1 MGNILPFDRSDYA
14 SGQARRPLGGGAG
27 LRQCGGVLGLSDD
40 GNARLRHLESSAA
53 AAFDPQGECR
63 TVLKS
68 LLEPLGSPH
77 TGAIIDELLDEF
89 GSVPAILAAEPDA
102 LLACLPDDAHVV
114 SFLVA
119 MRVAMLH
126 SLRTELG
133 QSPILSTSEALTDY
147 LFASMAYNQIE
158 HLRVLFLNST
168 NRLLR
173 DELMA
178 QGTVNQAPL
187 YPREILKRA
196 LEIGATALII
206 VHNHPSGDPTPCQA
220 DVKATAHLVA
230 AARPLEIAVHDHIIV
245 ARTGWR
251 SLRAEGLI

>member
-1 MGNILPFDRSDYA
+1 MG
-14 SGQARRPLGGGAG
+14 SGG
-27 LRQCGGVLGLSDD
+27 LGLSDA
-40 GNARLRHLESSAA
+40 GGHSGRHLESCSAGSDA
-53 AAFDPQGECR
+53 QGECR
-63 TVLKS
+63 KILEA
-68 LLEPLGSPH
+68 LLLPLGTPH
-77 TGAIIDELLDEF
+77 TGAIVDELLDEF
-89 GSVPAILAAEPDA
+89 GSLPAILAAEPAA
-102 LLACLPDDAHVV
+102 LHACLPEDGHVA
-114 SFLVA
+114 SFLIAV
-119 MRVAMLH
+119 RVAMLH

-147 LFASMAYNQIE
+147 LFASMAYHQIE
-158 HLRVLFLNST
+158 HLRVLFLNSS

-173 DELMA
+173 DELMS

-230 AARPLEIAVHDHIIV
+230 AARPLEIAVHDHLIV

-251 SLRAEGLI
+251 SLRAEGWI

>member
-1 MGNILPFDRSDYA
+1 MELP
-14 SGQARRPLGGGAG
+14 PETG
-27 LRQCGGVLGLSDD
+27 LDS
-40 GNARLRHLESSAA
+40 
-53 AAFDPQGECR
+53 QGECR
-63 TVLKS
+63 EILEA
-68 LLEPLGSPH
+68 LLQPLGLAHS
-77 TGAIIDELLDEF
+77 GAIVDELLGEF
-89 GSVPAILAAEPDA
+89 GSLPAILAAEPS
-102 LLACLPDDAHVV
+102 LLHECLSEDGAVV
-114 SFLVA
+114 DFLIA

-126 SLRTELG
+126 SLRTRLG
-133 QSPILSTSEALTDY
+133 QSPILSTSEALTNY
-147 LFASMAYNQIE
+147 LFAAMAYNTVE

-173 DELMA
+173 DEVMA
-178 QGTVNQAPL
+178 RGTVNQAPL

-196 LEIGATALII
+196 LEVGATALIV

-230 AARPLEIAVHDHIIV
+230 AARTLDIAVHDHLIV

>member
-1 MGNILPFDRSDYA
+1 MELP
-14 SGQARRPLGGGAG
+14 PEAG
-27 LRQCGGVLGLSDD
+27 F
-40 GNARLRHLESSAA
+40 A
-53 AAFDPQGECR
+53 PQGECR
-63 TVLKS
+63 EILEA
-68 LLEPLGSPH
+68 LLQPLGLAH
-77 TGAIIDELLDEF
+77 GGAIIDELLDEF
-89 GSVPAILAAEPDA
+89 GSLPAILAAEPA
-102 LLACLPDDAHVV
+102 AIHACLPEDGAVV
-114 SFLVA
+114 DFLVA

-126 SLRTELG
+126 SLRTQLG
-133 QSPILSTSEALTDY
+133 QTPILSTSEALTNY
-147 LFASMAYNQIE
+147 LFASMAYNAIE

-173 DELMA
+173 DEVMA
-178 QGTVNQAPL
+178 RGTVNQAPL

-196 LEIGATALII
+196 LEVGATALIV

-230 AARPLEIAVHDHIIV
+230 AARSLDIAVHDHLIV

>member
-1 MGNILPFDRSDYA
+1 ML
-14 SGQARRPLGGGAG
+14 QPLD
-27 LRQCGGVLGLSDD
+27 V
-40 GNARLRHLESSAA
+40 
-53 AAFDPQGECR
+53 
-63 TVLKS
+63 
-68 LLEPLGSPH
+68 PH
-77 TGAIIDELLDEF
+77 TGAIIDELLGEF
-89 GSVPAILAAEPDA
+89 GNLPAILAADEPA
-102 LLACLPDDAHVV
+102 LRACLPADGQVV
-114 SFLVA
+114 GLLLAV
-119 MRVAMLH
+119 RVAMLH

-147 LFASMAYNQIE
+147 LFASMAYNRIE
-158 HLRVLFLNST
+158 HLRVLFLNSS
-168 NRLLR
+168 NRLLC
-173 DELMA
+173 DEVMA

-187 YPREILKRA
+187 YPREILRRA

-230 AARPLEIAVHDHIIV
+230 AARPLEIAVHDHLIV

>member
-1 MGNILPFDRSDYA
+1 M
-14 SGQARRPLGGGAG
+14 
-27 LRQCGGVLGLSDD
+27 
-40 GNARLRHLESSAA
+40 H
-53 AAFDPQGECR
+53 
-63 TVLKS
+63 
-68 LLEPLGSPH
+68 PLGSPH

-89 GSVPAILAAEPDA
+89 GSLPAILAASPAA
-102 LLACLPDDAHVV
+102 LHNCLPDDRQIVD
-114 SFLVA
+114 FLVA
-119 MRVAMLH
+119 VRVAMLH

-147 LFASMAYNQIE
+147 LFASMAYKQIE
-158 HLRVLFLNST
+158 HLRVLFLNSS

-173 DELMA
+173 DEVMA

-206 VHNHPSGDPTPCQA
+206 VHNHPSGDPSPCQA

-230 AARPLEIAVHDHIIV
+230 AARPLEIAIHDHIIV

>member
-1 MGNILPFDRSDYA
+1 MESPA
-14 SGQARRPLGGGAG
+14 ARAI
-27 LRQCGGVLGLSDD
+27 
-40 GNARLRHLESSAA
+40 
-53 AAFDPQGECR
+53 DPQGECR
-63 TVLKS
+63 AVLDS
-68 LLEPLGSPH
+68 LLQPLGSPH

-89 GSVPAILAAEPDA
+89 GSLPAILAASPAA
-102 LLACLPDDAHVV
+102 LHGCLPDDGQVV
-114 SFLVA
+114 DFLLAV
-119 MRVAMLH
+119 RVAMLH

-147 LFASMAYNQIE
+147 LFASMAYKQIE
-158 HLRVLFLNST
+158 HLRVLFLNSS

-173 DELMA
+173 DEVMA

-206 VHNHPSGDPTPCQA
+206 VHNHPSGDPSPCQA
-220 DVKATAHLVA
+220 DVKATAHLVS

>member
-14 SGQARRPLGGGAG
+14 PGQARRPFGGGAG
-27 LRQCGGVLGLSDD
+27 LRQRGGVLGLSDD
-40 GNARLRHLESSAA
+40 DSAGSRHLESSAA
-53 AAFDPQGECR
+53 RAFDPQGECR
-63 TVLKS
+63 AVLNA
-68 LLEPLGSPH
+68 LLQPLGSPH
-77 TGAIIDELLDEF
+77 QGAIIDELLDEF
-89 GSVPAILAAEPDA
+89 GSLPAILAASPEA
-102 LLACLPDDAHVV
+102 LHGCLPDDGHVV
-114 SFLVA
+114 DFLAAV
-119 MRVAMLH
+119 RVAMLH
-126 SLRTELG
+126 SLRVELG
-133 QSPILSTSEALTDY
+133 QTPILSTSEALTDY

-158 HLRVLFLNST
+158 HLRVLFLNSS

-173 DELMA
+173 DEVMA

-206 VHNHPSGDPTPCQA
+206 VHNHPSGDPSPCQA

-251 SLRAEGLI
+251 

>member
-1 MGNILPFDRSDYA
+1 M
-14 SGQARRPLGGGAG
+14 
-27 LRQCGGVLGLSDD
+27 
-40 GNARLRHLESSAA
+40 
-53 AAFDPQGECR
+53 
-63 TVLKS
+63 
-68 LLEPLGSPH
+68 
-77 TGAIIDELLDEF
+77 GAIVDELLDEF
-89 GSVPAILAAEPDA
+89 GSMPAILAAESSA
-102 LLACLPDDAHVV
+102 LHACLPEEPQVV
-114 SFLVA
+114 GFLLSV
-119 MRVAMLH
+119 RVAMLH

-133 QSPILSTSEALTDY
+133 QSPILSTSEALTNY
-147 LFASMAYNQIE
+147 LFASMAYNSIE

-173 DELMA
+173 DEIMA
-178 QGTVNQAPL
+178 RGTVNQAPL
-187 YPREILKRA
+187 YPREILKRS

-230 AARPLEIAVHDHIIV
+230 AARPLEIAVHDHLII

>member
-1 MGNILPFDRSDYA
+1 M
-14 SGQARRPLGGGAG
+14 
-27 LRQCGGVLGLSDD
+27 
-40 GNARLRHLESSAA
+40 
-53 AAFDPQGECR
+53 
-63 TVLKS
+63 
-68 LLEPLGSPH
+68 
-77 TGAIIDELLDEF
+77 
-89 GSVPAILAAEPDA
+89 LAADPAA
-102 LLACLPDDAHVV
+102 LDSCLPEDGQVV
-114 SFLVA
+114 DFLIT
-119 MRVAMLH
+119 MRLAMLH

-133 QSPILSTSEALTDY
+133 QWPILSTSEALTDY
-147 LFASMAYNQIE
+147 LFASMAYNQVE
-158 HLRVLFLNST
+158 HLRVLFLNSS

-173 DELMA
+173 DEVMA

-196 LEIGATALII
+196 LEIGSTALII

-220 DVKATAHLVA
+220 DVTATAHLVA

>member
-1 MGNILPFDRSDYA
+1 MGNILSFDRSEHA
-14 SGQARRPLGGGAG
+14 LGPARRPVGGGVG
-27 LRQCGGVLGLSDD
+27 LRQRGSVLGLSNDD
-40 GNARLRHLESSAA
+40 HAGLRHLESPAA
-53 AAFDPQGECR
+53 RAFDPQGECR
-63 TVLKS
+63 SVLEN
-68 LLEPLGSPH
+68 LLAPLGSPH

-89 GSVPAILAAEPDA
+89 GSLPAILAAEPSV
-102 LLACLPDDAHVV
+102 LHSCLPDDANVV
-114 SFLVA
+114 SFLIA

-126 SLRTELG
+126 SLRVELG

-147 LFASMAYNQIE
+147 LFAGMAYNQIE
-158 HLRVLFLNST
+158 HLRVLFLNSS

-206 VHNHPSGDPTPCQA
+206 VHNHPSGDPSPCQA

-230 AARPLEIAVHDHIIV
+230 TALFWD
-245 ARTGWR
+245 WQ
-251 SLRAEGLI
+251 

>member
-1 MGNILPFDRSDYA
+1 MELPPEA
-14 SGQARRPLGGGAG
+14 SL
-27 LRQCGGVLGLSDD
+27 
-40 GNARLRHLESSAA
+40 
-53 AAFDPQGECR
+53 DPQGECR
-63 TVLKS
+63 EILEA
-68 LLEPLGSPH
+68 LLQPLALAHS
-77 TGAIIDELLDEF
+77 GAIVDELLDEF
-89 GSVPAILAAEPDA
+89 GSLPAILAAEPG
-102 LLACLPDDAHVV
+102 LLHACLPEDGQVV
-114 SFLVA
+114 DFLVA

-126 SLRTELG
+126 SLRTRLG
-133 QSPILSTSEALTDY
+133 QSPILSSSEALTNY
-147 LFASMAYNQIE
+147 LFAAMAYNAIE

-173 DELMA
+173 DEVMA
-178 QGTVNQAPL
+178 RGTVNQAPL

-196 LEIGATALII
+196 LEVGATALIV

-230 AARPLEIAVHDHIIV
+230 AARTLDIAVHDHLIV

>member
-1 MGNILPFDRSDYA
+1 MSALLA
-14 SGQARRPLGGGAG
+14 PLG
-27 LRQCGGVLGLSDD
+27 
-40 GNARLRHLESSAA
+40 N
-53 AAFDPQGECR
+53 
-63 TVLKS
+63 
-68 LLEPLGSPH
+68 PH
-77 TGAIIDELLDEF
+77 TGAIVDELLDEF
-89 GSVPAILAAEPDA
+89 GSVPAILAAEPAA
-102 LLACLPDDAHVV
+102 LHACLPDDGGVAD
-114 SFLVA
+114 FLVA
-119 MRVAMLH
+119 VRLTMLH

-147 LFASMAYNQIE
+147 LFASMAYNTIE

-173 DELMA
+173 DEVMA
-178 QGTVNQAPL
+178 RGTVNQAPL

-230 AARPLEIAVHDHIIV
+230 AARPLEIAVHDHLIV